1 MFTFWHM
8 VSTSILGQHQ
18 STHPW
23 SRNDFIVS
31 VGTYHGPSHGLW
43 TASRGSLGRGD
54 LGYET
59 APVNNPGFYPA
70 PRPTSKYDGSA
81 RQKLKN
87 WTEYHGPGSIYS
99 FNNVCLILYYGK
111 LCVVFGFN
119 WHVIFFVLY
128 RGGQKLDRKWWRRS
142 GDICYER

>member
-1 MFTFWHM
+1 M

-70 PRPTSKYDGSA
+70 PRPTSKYDGST

-87 WTEYHGPGSIYS
+87 GTEYLPHPRLPPRRPVS
-99 FNNVCLILYYGK
+99 FSPLA
-111 LCVVFGFN
+111 
-119 WHVIFFVLY
+119 VIFLFVFSFSLLICFSIKSNNLY
-128 RGGQKLDRKWWRRS
+128 
-142 GDICYER
+142 